1 MLLLAW
7 VILIAAVLIKYRI
20 TATEIAGFIRA
31 YKSEAI
37 IVYLVLSSIRGLF
50 FLPSTPFVFAGILI
64 FPKSKLMVLALS
76 LTGIIISASLIYLLA
91 EYLDI
96 AKLFPAKDRKKRLIN
111 LREKLGGKKGFL
123 FIALWAF
130 LPFAPTDLVSY
141 VAGTVRMNYLRFIFA
156 TIAGEA
162 IVCSIY
168 VYAGN
173 DIWHL
178 LIQH

>member
-1 MLLLAW
+1 MAVWL
-7 VILIAAVLIKYRI
+7 ILIAAVLIKYRI
-20 TATEIAGFIRA
+20 TASEIAAFIKE

-64 FPKSKLMVLALS
+64 FPTSNLMVLALS

-96 AKLFPAKDRKKRLIN
+96 AKLFPAKDREKKINN
-111 LREKLGGKKGFL
+111 LREKLTSKKGVL

-141 VAGTVRMNYLRFIFA
+141 VAGTVRMKYFRFILA

-162 IVCSIY
+162 IVCIIY

-173 DIWHL
+173 DLWHL
-178 LIQH
+178 LIQHS